1 MGKKKSVVLMVLLTI
16 VIVALCVIT
25 AFPVFTLPGTE
36 GIKSWNPAVM
46 QFDLGSELDGGHYAY
61 YYPEGVIPET
71 EYDILTEEQ
80 QSDYVQYGESGLY
93 LSTDMEKGILKAD
106 KLTLRDDFVENFNA
120 AKDEICARFAAKGYV
135 DYSVSVVDGCA
146 LRIELPTEETET
158 NTEYTSLQYAN
169 QAFTL
174 FAVTGDIG
182 LEIGGEAVKLDGE
195 EVHAN
200 KLIKSIKAK
209 TQYNKVAYLEIVF
222 TKAGQKVLKQFQ
234 SDVTAGTT
242 DANGTAI
249 STLDLTLGGE
259 SMMQI
264 TPDLIAD
271 DSVVKYSIAE
281 AGDKR
286 YVETLAIL
294 LNSAMENGGYDIE
307 FTVSEARTFEAV
319 YRGNNTLY
327 FVFGAVGAMILALI
341 VFAIVKMGRFGVV
354 NAYASL
360 SYIVITLLCFA
371 FITSGSFPISA
382 GSVFIFLFG
391 LILVNVFQYLI
402 YNAIKKEFSL
412 GKTVDSSV
420 KGGYKKT
427 LWLTIDVYAVLLLA
441 ALALLIGAAGL
452 QIFAIQAIICVIAA
466 AFCSL
471 LWARGINFV
480 FLSASKNKYKYFRFV
495 REDDDDE

>member
-106 KLTLRDDFVENFNA
+106 KLTPRDDFVENFNA

-195 EVHAN
+195 EN
-200 KLIKSIKAK
+200 I
-209 TQYNKVAYLEIVF
+209 IVR
-222 TKAGQKVLKQFQ
+222 Q
-234 SDVTAGTT
+234 
-242 DANGTAI
+242 
-249 STLDLTLGGE
+249 
-259 SMMQI
+259 
-264 TPDLIAD
+264 
-271 DSVVKYSIAE
+271 
-281 AGDKR
+281 GDI
-286 YVETLAIL
+286 LAIV
-294 LNSAMENGGYDIE
+294 E
-307 FTVSEARTFEAV
+307 
-319 YRGNNTLY
+319 
-327 FVFGAVGAMILALI
+327 
-341 VFAIVKMGRFGVV
+341 
-354 NAYASL
+354 
-360 SYIVITLLCFA
+360 
-371 FITSGSFPISA
+371 
-382 GSVFIFLFG
+382 
-391 LILVNVFQYLI
+391 
-402 YNAIKKEFSL
+402 
-412 GKTVDSSV
+412 
-420 KGGYKKT
+420 
-427 LWLTIDVYAVLLLA
+427 
-441 ALALLIGAAGL
+441 
-452 QIFAIQAIICVIAA
+452 
-466 AFCSL
+466 
-471 LWARGINFV
+471 
-480 FLSASKNKYKYFRFV
+480 
-495 REDDDDE
+495 